1 MDKYIF
7 HLQQAADRLTT
18 MNRRLRHC
26 HAHLLDLVVRLMG
39 VDLLR
44 QQAKWKDALGEMRT
58 VVSGLVQ
65 EVSCGQRK

>member
-1 MDKYIF
+1 
-7 HLQQAADRLTT
+7 

-26 HAHLLDLVVRLMG
+26 HAHLLDVVVHLMG

-58 VVSGLVQ
+58 VVNGLVQ
-65 EVSCGQRK
+65 EVSCGPRKRLLVNE